1 MNFLT
6 GKLDCIGKPIVVDH
20 ASGRI
25 IAIQLAEN
33 EPDRVRAIIYVAG
46 MMLLSGTSF
55 VEFTSE
61 MISAQPGVV

>member
-6 GKLDCIGKPIVVDH
+6 GKLDCIGEPIVVGH
-20 ASGRI
+20 SSGRI

-46 MMLLSGTSF
+46 MALSSGMSF
-55 VEFTSE
+55 TELTAELIPAHPEVF
-61 MISAQPGVV
+61 

>member
-6 GKLDCIGKPIVVDH
+6 GKLDCIGEPIVFGH
-20 ASGRI
+20 SSGRI

-33 EPDRVRAIIYVAG
+33 EPDRLRAIIYVAG

-61 MISAQPGVV
+61 MISGHPGVV